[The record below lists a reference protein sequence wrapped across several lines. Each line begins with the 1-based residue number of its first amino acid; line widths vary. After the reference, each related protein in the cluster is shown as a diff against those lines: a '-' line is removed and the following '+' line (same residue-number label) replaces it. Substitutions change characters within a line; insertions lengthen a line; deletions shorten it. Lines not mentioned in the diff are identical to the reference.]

1 MTEQDGS
8 SEPSGEKQLRR
19 SKSERMLF
27 GVCGG
32 VGQYLGVDANI
43 LRVGVAI
50 LTVIGGSGIALY
62 LIGALLIPEEGE
74 DRSIAQKL
82 LAKARD

>member
-1 MTEQDGS
+1 
-8 SEPSGEKQLRR
+8 
-19 SKSERMLF
+19 MLL

-32 VGQYLGVDANI
+32 VGQYLGIDSNL
-43 LRVGVAI
+43 LRLAVAV

-74 DRSIAQKL
+74 DHSIAQQL
-82 LAKARD
+82 LAKAHG